1 MKSNLIFHNL
11 ICNIASPKEQKPS
24 KKIRTKKAEA
34 KVAEDNAL
42 SIFDIIDP
50 FADLVTKFLWN
61 YVKNDDK
68 EEVVNDNEASQI
80 AETYENIKYFEQ
92 QRIRQSGNE
101 SVNGERLSFK
111 GKLGSAKCDES
122 VVNCQVDA
130 PSCKNKEVDPN
141 G

>member
-1 MKSNLIFHNL
+1 M
-11 ICNIASPKEQKPS
+11 QKPS
-24 KKIRTKKAEA
+24 KKLRSKKAEN
-34 KVAEDNAL
+34 KVAEENAL

-68 EEVVNDNEASQI
+68 DEIVNDNEASQI

-111 GKLGSAKCDES
+111 GKLGSAK
-122 VVNCQVDA
+122 
-130 PSCKNKEVDPN
+130 
-141 G
+141 